1 MELEL
6 LKTQKKVMNKDGR
19 VSIVGS
25 KIWNDPKQMSKYGL
39 TLVQSAQNIAPVAVN
54 LTEKTV
60 NIPTDDELKAKLI
73 PQFQDVEPVADVVT
87 EAPEL
92 NLTNKPEP
100 KPKTKA

>member
-54 LTEKTV
+54 MTGQAAKA
-60 NIPTDDELKAKLI
+60 PTDDELKAKLI
-73 PQFQDVEPVADVVT
+73 PQFKDVEPVSEVVT
-87 EAPEL
+87 EVPEL

-100 KPKTKA
+100 KTKTKA